1 MFLRRRT
8 NLSPFG
14 LAVGLRHRVPGHLR
28 RNLDPSGTILSRPEI
43 APPPDQVNGTSLSGR
58 NGDRTFDEDAAT
70 AKRDRDESCVD
81 ARRNDERGTAEAARL
96 RDATRDRSV
105 RVSGARVDY
114 FVEQHA
120 VSCASVDARA

>member
-43 APPPDQVNGTSLSGR
+43 APPPDQFNGTSLSGR
-58 NGDRTFDEDAAT
+58 NGDRTFDEDAAS

-81 ARRNDERGTAEAARL
+81 ARRDDERGTAEAAR
-96 RDATRDRSV
+96 
-105 RVSGARVDY
+105 ARR
-114 FVEQHA
+114 FP
-120 VSCASVDARA
+120 